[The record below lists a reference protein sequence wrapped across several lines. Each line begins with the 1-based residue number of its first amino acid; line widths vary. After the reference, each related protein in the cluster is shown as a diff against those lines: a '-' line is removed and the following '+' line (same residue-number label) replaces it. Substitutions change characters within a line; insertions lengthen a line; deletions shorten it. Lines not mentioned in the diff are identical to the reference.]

1 MLMSDDRERERLRW
15 RCRRGMLELD
25 LLFQRFIAR
34 EFDRLS
40 DRDIDVLNQV
50 LELPDNDLLEYCY
63 GRRVPDDL
71 EVQDLVRRIAG

>member
-1 MLMSDDRERERLRW
+1 MSDDRERERLRW

-63 GRRVPDDL
+63 GRRVPDDP